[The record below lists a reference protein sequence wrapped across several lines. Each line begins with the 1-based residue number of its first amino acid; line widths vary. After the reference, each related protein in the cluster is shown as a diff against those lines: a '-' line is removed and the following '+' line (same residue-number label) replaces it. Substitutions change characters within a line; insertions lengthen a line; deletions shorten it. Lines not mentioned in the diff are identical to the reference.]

1 MPPPRLPPPSLRQ
14 LLTPLTRTLPHHRPL
29 TLPSH
34 RTYHSHEHPSPPPFP
49 PTQTTILATS
59 LTQVPTHGFTSK
71 SLTLGALAAGYPAA
85 STNLF
90 ARGPFDL
97 IHYHLV
103 TARLSLRDRLR
114 RRFVPTPAGDDDDDG
129 DNPAWRAMDVRAR
142 VQALAVERLRV
153 NAERGVVGRWQEVCV
168 RFSLVFVFLFLSF
181 CSFGRSC
188 HTHPR
193 THAPTH
199 PRRFLAV

>member
-1 MPPPRLPPPSLRQ
+1 MPPPRLPRPSLRQ
-14 LLTPLTRTLPHHRPL
+14 LPTPLPR
-29 TLPSH
+29 H
-34 RTYHSHEHPSPPPFP
+34 RTYHSHEHPAPPPFP
-49 PTQTTILATS
+49 PTHTTILASS

-97 IHYHLV
+97 IDYHLV

-114 RRFVPTPAGDDDDDG
+114 RRFAPTPAGDDDDDG
-129 DNPAWRAMDVRAR
+129 GDNPVWRAMGVGAR

-153 NAERGVVGRWQEVCV
+153 NAERGVVGRWQEVCAP
-168 RFSLVFVFLFLSF
+168 FFPNASSLSF
-181 CSFGRSC
+181 RLVGPAA
-188 HTHPR
+188 HKLAR
-193 THAPTH
+193 THARMPL
-199 PRRFLAV
+199 PRVERSGLEALTTGAP